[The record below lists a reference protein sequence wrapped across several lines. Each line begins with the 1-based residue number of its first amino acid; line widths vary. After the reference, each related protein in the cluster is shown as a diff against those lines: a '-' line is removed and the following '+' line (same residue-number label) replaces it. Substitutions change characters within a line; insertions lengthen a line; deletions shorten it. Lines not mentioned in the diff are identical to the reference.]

1 MMVVCIYVP
10 AECDRGVAKSLMRFL
25 LRLLSCREGG
35 MSNKIGSERGEKHR
49 FNVTFMLFF
58 RFCSRKCLIIS
69 HYIAIYWIF
78 LRIFARIF
86 KGRSI
91 FRYLAENDH
100 SGWQEGGGE
109 K

>member
-1 MMVVCIYVP
+1 
-10 AECDRGVAKSLMRFL
+10 
-25 LRLLSCREGG
+25 
-35 MSNKIGSERGEKHR
+35 MSNKIGAERVEKHR

-69 HYIAIYWIF
+69 HYIAICWIF

-91 FRYLAENDH
+91 FTYLAENDRR
-100 SGWQEGGGE
+100 GWRERGSVNVS
-109 K
+109 

>member
-1 MMVVCIYVP
+1 
-10 AECDRGVAKSLMRFL
+10 
-25 LRLLSCREGG
+25 
-35 MSNKIGSERGEKHR
+35 MSNRIGAERGEKHR

-86 KGRSI
+86 KGRSDYA
-91 FRYLAENDH
+91 YLAENDRR
-100 SGWQEGGGE
+100 GMREGVE
-109 K
+109 RWKSAEESRAEEWSVRKENEERKAY